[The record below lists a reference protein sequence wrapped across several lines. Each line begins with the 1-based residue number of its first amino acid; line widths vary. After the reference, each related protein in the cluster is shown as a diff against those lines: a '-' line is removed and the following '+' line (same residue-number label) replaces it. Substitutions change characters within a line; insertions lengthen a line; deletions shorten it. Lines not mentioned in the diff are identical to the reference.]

1 MKGKQGSPEDIS
13 LVIVYSLS
21 KALAISPLEIYK
33 MPAKL
38 VVDLLSVHRVMLE
51 LEQEEMKKMEKNTN
65 NSMNKFR

>member
-1 MKGKQGSPEDIS
+1 MKGKKGSPEDIS

-65 NSMNKFR
+65 SSMNKFR